1 MKPKNLLFTFVVGL
15 LPFSGHAAEKPRPGD
30 DIEVIRKAALGI
42 DQHIAAFYRKKGLPV
57 PAVTD
62 DATFM
67 RRAFLV
73 SIGRIPTAEEA
84 LSFLEIDDDTK
95 RAALVQYLVNSP
107 GYSSHMSNWAF
118 DLLRLRDSQSGGYS
132 FQAYRHW
139 IRTAMQDNMPWNE
152 FVTRLV
158 ASSGNGWDPETASV
172 GYYTIDRGMPLDN
185 LANTM
190 RIFLGTY
197 MECAQCHDDPFGDT
211 ERMDFYNL
219 AAFTEGQGQ
228 VNGGAFSGVFREYQQ
243 DRVQKPDEYRLA
255 RFVRNE
261 VYGLSLSGGGD
272 GRIKLPSDY
281 QYRDGSPGEMVGG
294 RTPFGKSV
302 RTSDRTRDGEGREKL
317 AEWMTQETGPQFPG
331 VIANRMWE
339 RIMGKGIYEP
349 VDQYM
354 EAEKTVYPELTR
366 YITQVMKDLDYDLK
380 AFQHV
385 LMLTKTFQFAT
396 NPNPSTLV
404 GGDDFHGRKIE
415 RLTAEQIW
423 DSLITL
429 ADGNPDLKPIR
440 KPEMRVMVN
449 RGSVLPD
456 TDMVKFSEEFLS
468 LKTEEEVREHFNGL
482 LDLVAGSEGKGKGRK
497 NRDADEDMMSMSGS
511 EGRSYG
517 KDAPVRASELPSP
530 APQDH
535 FLYTF
540 GASGREVVEG
550 ASLEPN
556 VGQVL
561 SMMNGFVQRQLV
573 NNDRAH
579 LYKSLQGATTDEERI
594 RRVYVAILNRPPTD
608 EELGWMLEELDAQG
622 EDGFRNIVSALI
634 MSSEFLFLQ

>member
-1 MKPKNLLFTFVVGL
+1 MKPKNLLVAIVAGIIPL
-15 LPFSGHAAEKPRPGD
+15 AGYAAEQPRPGD
-30 DIEVIRKAALGI
+30 DNEVLKKAAFGI
-42 DQHIAAFYRKKGLPV
+42 DKLIAAFYRKNGLPV
-57 PAVTD
+57 PEVTD
-62 DATFM
+62 DATYM

-73 SIGRIPTAEEA
+73 ATGRIPTAEEA
-84 LSFLEIDDDTK
+84 LSFLEIEDDTK

-118 DLLRLRDSQSGGYS
+118 DLLRLRDSKFGVYN

-139 IRTAMQDNMPWNE
+139 VRTAMLDNMPWDE
-152 FVTRLV
+152 FVSRLV
-158 ASSGNGWDPETASV
+158 NTSGNGSDPETASV

-185 LANTM
+185 LANSM

-219 AAFTEGQGQ
+219 AAFTEGQREIN
-228 VNGGAFSGVFREYQQ
+228 VDAFWNVLGEARENVVENPTAAQ
-243 DRVQKPDEYRLA
+243 LA
-255 RFVRNE
+255 DYLNEE

-272 GRIKLPSDY
+272 GRILLPADY

-302 RTSDRTRDGEGREKL
+302 RTSDRRNDGEGRAKL
-317 AEWMTQETGPQFPG
+317 ADWIINKTGPQFAG

-349 VDQYM
+349 VDQYT
-354 EAEKTVYPELTR
+354 EASETVYPELTEF
-366 YITQVMKDLDYDLK
+366 ITRLMVELDYDLK
-380 AFQHV
+380 AFQQV

-415 RLTAEQIW
+415 RLTSEQLW

-429 ADGNPDLKPIR
+429 SDGNPDLKPIR
-440 KPEMRVMVN
+440 KPDTRVKI
-449 RGSVLPD
+449 GTTVLPN
-456 TDMVKFSEEFLS
+456 TDIVKFSDEFLA
-468 LKTEEEVREHFNGL
+468 LKTEKEVRERFNEI
-482 LDLVAGSEGKGKGRK
+482 LDMIGGDQKGNE
-497 NRDADEDMMSMSGS
+497 NRDSSGEMMMGGS
-511 EGRSYG
+511 TGESYG
-517 KDAPVRASELPSP
+517 RDAPVRASELPSP

-540 GASGREVVEG
+540 GASGREVVG
-550 ASLEPN
+550 DGSLEPN
-556 VGQVL
+556 VGQL
-561 SMMNGFVQRQLV
+561 LAMMNGFVQRKLV
-573 NNDRAH
+573 NNDGAH
-579 LYKSLQGATTDEERI
+579 LYKSLQGANTDEERI
-594 RRVYVAILNRPPTD
+594 RRVYVAILNRPPD
-608 EELGWMLEELDAQG
+608 KEELDWMLEELDAQG
-622 EDGFRNIVSALI
+622 EDGLRNIVSALV

>member
-1 MKPKNLLFTFVVGL
+1 MKPKNLLLTLVAGM
-15 LPFSGHAAEKPRPGD
+15 LPFSGHAAEEPRPGD
-30 DIEVIRKAALGI
+30 DIEVIKKAALGI
-42 DQHIAAFYRKKGLPV
+42 DKLIASFYRKKNLPV

-73 SIGRIPTAEEA
+73 GTGRIPTAEEA
-84 LSFLEIDDDTK
+84 LSFLEIEDDTK
-95 RAALVQYLVNSP
+95 RAALAQYLVNSP

-118 DLLRLRDSQSGGYS
+118 DLLRLTDNKSGGYN

-139 IRTAMQDNMPWNE
+139 IRTAMQDNMPWDE

-158 ASSGNGWDPETASV
+158 STSGNGWDPDTASV

-211 ERMDFYNL
+211 ERMDFYTL
-219 AAFTEGQGQ
+219 AAFTEGQSEM
-228 VNGGAFSGVFREYQQ
+228 NAGAFRKLYGETRAN
-243 DRVQKPDEYRLA
+243 RVEDPVAYRVA
-255 RFVRNE
+255 NYINDE
-261 VYGLSLSGGGD
+261 VYGLSLTGGGD
-272 GRIKLPSDY
+272 GRIKLPKDY

-294 RTPFGKSV
+294 RTPFGKSL
-302 RTSDRTRDGEGREKL
+302 RTSDRDNDGEGRTKF
-317 AEWMTQETGPQFPG
+317 AEWITTETGPQFAG

-349 VDQYM
+349 IDQYV
-354 EAEKTVYPELTR
+354 EADKTVYPELTR
-366 YITQVMKDLDYDLK
+366 YITKVMVDLDYDLK

-415 RLTAEQIW
+415 RLTSEQIW

-429 ADGNPDLKPIR
+429 SDGNPDLKPIR
-440 KPEMRVMVN
+440 KPDMRVN
-449 RGSVLPD
+449 IAGTILPE
-456 TDMVKFSEEFLS
+456 TDIVTFTDEFLA
-468 LKTEEEVREHFNGL
+468 LKTEQQVRDRFNEV
-482 LDLVAGSEGKGKGRK
+482 LDMVGGGRKGKR
-497 NRDADEDMMSMSGS
+497 NRDSDDDMMMMGGSSGK
-511 EGRSYG
+511 SYG

-540 GASGREVVEG
+540 GASTREVVEG

-561 SMMNGFVQRQLV
+561 TMMNGFVQRKLV
-573 NNDRAH
+573 NNNGAH
-579 LYKSLQGATTDEERI
+579 LYKSLQGADTDEERI
-594 RRVYVAILNRPPTD
+594 RRVYVAILNRPPNE
-608 EELGWMLEELDAQG
+608 EELSWMLEELDAQG
-622 EDGFRNIVSALI
+622 EDGFRNIVSALV

>member
-1 MKPKNLLFTFVVGL
+1 M
-15 LPFSGHAAEKPRPGD
+15 LPFSGHAAEEPRPGD
-30 DIEVIRKAALGI
+30 DIEVIKKAALGI
-42 DQHIAAFYRKKGLPV
+42 DKLIASFYRKKNLPV

-73 SIGRIPTAEEA
+73 GTGRIPTAEEA
-84 LSFLEIDDDTK
+84 LSFLEIEDDTK
-95 RAALVQYLVNSP
+95 RAALAQYLVNSP

-118 DLLRLRDSQSGGYS
+118 DLLRLTDNKSGGYN

-139 IRTAMQDNMPWNE
+139 IRTAMQDNMPWDE

-158 ASSGNGWDPETASV
+158 STSGNGWDPDTASV

-211 ERMDFYNL
+211 ERMDFYTL
-219 AAFTEGQGQ
+219 AAFTEGQSEM
-228 VNGGAFSGVFREYQQ
+228 NAGAFRKLYGETRAN
-243 DRVQKPDEYRLA
+243 RVEDPVAYRVA
-255 RFVRNE
+255 NYINDE
-261 VYGLSLSGGGD
+261 VYGLSLTGGGD
-272 GRIKLPSDY
+272 GRIKLPKDY

-294 RTPFGKSV
+294 RTPFGKSL
-302 RTSDRTRDGEGREKL
+302 RTSDRDNDGEGRTKF
-317 AEWMTQETGPQFPG
+317 AEWITTETGPQFAG

-349 VDQYM
+349 IDQYV
-354 EAEKTVYPELTR
+354 EADKTVYPELTR
-366 YITQVMKDLDYDLK
+366 YITKVMVDLDYDLK

-415 RLTAEQIW
+415 RLTSEQIW

-429 ADGNPDLKPIR
+429 SDGNPDLKPIR
-440 KPEMRVMVN
+440 KPDMRVN
-449 RGSVLPD
+449 IAGTILPE
-456 TDMVKFSEEFLS
+456 TDIVTFTDEFLA
-468 LKTEEEVREHFNGL
+468 LKTEQQVRDRFNEV
-482 LDLVAGSEGKGKGRK
+482 LDMVGGGRKGKR
-497 NRDADEDMMSMSGS
+497 NRDSDDDMMMMGGSSGK
-511 EGRSYG
+511 SYG

-540 GASGREVVEG
+540 GASTREVVEG

-561 SMMNGFVQRQLV
+561 TMMNGFVQRKLV
-573 NNDRAH
+573 NNNGAH
-579 LYKSLQGATTDEERI
+579 LYKSLQGADTDEERI
-594 RRVYVAILNRPPTD
+594 RRVYVAILNRPPNE
-608 EELGWMLEELDAQG
+608 EELSWMLEELDAQG
-622 EDGFRNIVSALI
+622 EDGFRNIVSALV